1 MGESLATRRR
11 WLEWTVAIS
20 ITIAMLWVFA
30 LGPAFDRMCGTRDGF
45 ADAQADLKA
54 GRLRLQVGG
63 YKNQRWRLA
72 ATIAQEQ
79 FGVELINTGCV
90 PTDYKS
96 SYSAAYNAEMEA
108 ELARHTPKAS
118 LETIW
123 AEAERLDVAS
133 RR

>member
-1 MGESLATRRR
+1 MGESLTTRRR

-30 LGPAFDRMCGTRDGF
+30 LGPAFDRFRGTRDGF
-45 ADAQADLKA
+45 ADAQADLEA

-63 YKNQRWRLA
+63 YKSRQWRFA
-72 ATIAQEQ
+72 AAVAQEQ
-79 FGVELINTGCV
+79 YGIELINTGCV

-96 SYSAAYNAEMEA
+96 GYSVAYNAEVEA
-108 ELARHTPKAS
+108 ELARRSPKAS

-123 AEAERLDVAS
+123 AEAERLGAAS
-133 RR
+133 RQ